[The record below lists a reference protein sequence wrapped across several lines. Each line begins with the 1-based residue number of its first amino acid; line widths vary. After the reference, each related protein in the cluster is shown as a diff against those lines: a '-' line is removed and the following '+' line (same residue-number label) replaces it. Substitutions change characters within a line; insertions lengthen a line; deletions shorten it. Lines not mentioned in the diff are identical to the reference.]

1 MKMQNPFLVSLDALD
16 TTYENAYFLIDSVLV
31 LLYVCYNFQLFN
43 TRNAE

>member
-16 TTYENAYFLIDSVLV
+16 TTYKNAYFLIYSVLV
-31 LLYVCYNFQLFN
+31 LLYVCYNFYNFD